1 MRALHLRTGQVLPY
15 RVRRGTT
22 ERPIDGPVGVASQD
36 HSTPRTRPYIPE
48 PTGKS
53 GRPRETT
60 GPRSLEAH
68 SRKASGGRS
77 RLKLLSL
84 YAHNFKKLKFS
95 QPLPFSEGISLIT
108 GLNESGKSTILDA
121 ILFALFGRMIRP
133 SQKPSNEEI
142 LSYGTGEA
150 QVRLEFA
157 IGDLRYRVIREVH
170 KTRPNRA
177 QLYELNGDSRQK
189 TLATTVNDTTSEIER
204 LLGGI
209 TYNEIVASSVVAQK
223 DLERLIKQRLD
234 DRRKVVNVFL
244 NLDSFNRVQD
254 QLDGER
260 SRIEGT
266 TRNPGQLT
274 IERERLLSLQ
284 DQLKRY
290 REAETQL
297 STLAERIQRLKLELV
312 ELEQKFAVTD
322 SLHKTLKQ
330 YDDAVKLKQSLRQEI
345 QDKSR
350 LAETLQRQL
359 AGIAAQR
366 EELER
371 AQSEINQYSGLSEI
385 EFQLTQ
391 VSNILEEFQS
401 AEIRRVQLEE
411 SRDSLQTKIAEK
423 TKEASA
429 LGNPKTF
436 ESKPRRVW
444 TYLISTSALGAG
456 AVLSFFLGLPQ
467 VAVAF
472 GSLAIASLLL
482 LSRQIVSL
490 SQQASSSRLEQEQM
504 AGQQLIRS
512 WENELAETQQNLTA
526 IQTDIAGRSQSLL
539 ERLSSISRYSAKV
552 GGTKD
557 PKAVFET
564 MSALFES
571 DRQSVQALEAKVKL
585 LGQQLKE
592 EPQVKERLDLI
603 QREIKQVGTKFKSA
617 ELPDLPEGLTFSE
630 TLLEETANARDGLKE
645 SVSRNR
651 AQIEDSISRQLEL
664 RQLIEE
670 NIGLD
675 DQVQTQ
681 MKKVMLLEK
690 DCAVVKLSV
699 KGLEQ
704 TSESLRNRVKPQV
717 ERYMGLILPVITSGK
732 YKAVQLD
739 EDYTAR
745 VFDPEAGEF
754 KPKEVFSGGT
764 EDQLLLAMRL
774 AFALAL
780 IPQAKGHNPEFLFLD
795 EPLGSS
801 DRVRREG
808 ILALLHQELSQ
819 NFKQIFLISHV
830 GDLEAEADTII
841 QMDNGAIR
849 EVVGRKSPPRQP
861 VAIPA

>member
-1 MRALHLRTGQVLPY
+1 MEAY
-15 RVRRGTT
+15 RC
-22 ERPIDGPVGVASQD
+22 
-36 HSTPRTRPYIPE
+36 
-48 PTGKS
+48 
-53 GRPRETT
+53 
-60 GPRSLEAH
+60 
-68 SRKASGGRS
+68 KASGGGS

-142 LSYGTGEA
+142 LTYGTGEA

-157 IGDLRYRVIREVH
+157 IGDLKYRVVREIH

-177 QLYELNGDSRQK
+177 QLFELGPNGRQK
-189 TLATTVNDTTSEIER
+189 TIATTVNDTTSEVER

-254 QLDGER
+254 QFDAER
-260 SRIEGT
+260 ARIEGT

-274 IERERLLSLQ
+274 VERERLQSLQ
-284 DQLKRY
+284 EQMKRY
-290 REAETQL
+290 NEAETQL
-297 STLAERIQRLKLELV
+297 STLAGKIEKLKSELV
-312 ELEQKFAVTD
+312 ELEKKFAETD
-322 SLHKTLKQ
+322 SLHRTLNK
-330 YDDAVKLKQSLRQEI
+330 YDEAVKLQKSLRQEI
-345 QDKSR
+345 QDKTR
-350 LAETLQRQL
+350 LAENLQRQL
-359 AGIAAQR
+359 SGISSQR
-366 EELER
+366 DELEKAR
-371 AQSEINQYSGLSEI
+371 LELEQLSGFSEI
-385 EFQLTQ
+385 ESQLTQ
-391 VSNILEEFQS
+391 ASNLLDEFQS
-401 AEIRRVQLEE
+401 VQMRRVQLEE
-411 SRDSLQTKIAEK
+411 SRDNLQARIAEK
-423 TKEASA
+423 TKEVSS
-429 LGNPKTF
+429 LGSPKPLD
-436 ESKPRRVW
+436 SKPRRVW

-456 AVLSFFLGLPQ
+456 AVLSFFLALPQ

-472 GSLAIASLLL
+472 GSLAIVSLLL

-490 SQQASSSRLEQEQM
+490 SQQANSSRYEQEQL
-504 AGQQLIRS
+504 ASLQIVRS
-512 WENELAETQQNLTA
+512 WKDELAENQQNLIK
-526 IQTDIAGRSQSLL
+526 IQQDIAGGSEKLL
-539 ERLSSISRYSAKV
+539 GTLSSITRYSARI
-552 GGTKD
+552 GEARD
-557 PKAVFET
+557 PKAALET
-564 MSALFES
+564 ISSLFNN
-571 DRQSVQALEAKVKL
+571 DRQTRQSLEEKVKL
-585 LGQQLKE
+585 LGQQLRE

-603 QREIKQVGTKFKSA
+603 QSEIKQVENKFSA
-617 ELPDLPEGLTFSE
+617 ARLPALPEGLSFSE
-630 TLLEETANARDGLKE
+630 TLLGETADARDALRD
-645 SVSRNR
+645 SVSRNN
-651 AQIEDSISRQLEL
+651 AQVEDSNPRRLEL
-664 RQLIEE
+664 RQLREA
-670 NIGLD
+670 NSGLD
-675 DQVQTQ
+675 DQVKIQ

-690 DCAVVKLSV
+690 DCAIVKLSV

-704 TSESLRNRVKPQV
+704 TSESLRNR
-717 ERYMGLILPVITSGK
+717 
-732 YKAVQLD
+732 
-739 EDYTAR
+739 
-745 VFDPEAGEF
+745 F

-808 ILALLHQELSQ
+808 ILTLLHQELSQ
-819 NFKQIFLISHV
+819 NFRQIFLISHV

-841 QMDNGAIR
+841 QMDNGMVR

-861 VAIPA
+861 VVVPA

>member
-1 MRALHLRTGQVLPY
+1 M
-15 RVRRGTT
+15 
-22 ERPIDGPVGVASQD
+22 
-36 HSTPRTRPYIPE
+36 
-48 PTGKS
+48 
-53 GRPRETT
+53 
-60 GPRSLEAH
+60 
-68 SRKASGGRS
+68 
-77 RLKLLSL
+77 KLLSL

-121 ILFALFGRMIRP
+121 ILFALFGRMVRP

-150 QVRLEFA
+150 QLKLEFA
-157 IGDLRYRVIREVH
+157 IGDLKYRVVREIH

-177 QLYELNGDSRQK
+177 QLSELGGDGRQK
-189 TLATTVNDTTSEIER
+189 TLATTVNDTTSEVER

-254 QLDGER
+254 QFDTER
-260 SRIEGT
+260 ARIEGT
-266 TRNPGQLT
+266 TRNPGQLAV
-274 IERERLLSLQ
+274 ERERLQSLQ
-284 DQLKRY
+284 EQFKRY
-290 REAETQL
+290 KEAETQL
-297 STLAERIQRLKLELV
+297 SALAGKIKKLES
-312 ELEQKFAVTD
+312 ELADLEKKFATTD
-322 SLHKTLKQ
+322 SLHKTLNK
-330 YDDAVKLKQSLRQEI
+330 YDEAVKLQKSLRQEI
-345 QDKSR
+345 QDKAR
-350 LAETLQRQL
+350 LADNLHRQL
-359 AGIAAQR
+359 AGIYSQTK
-366 EELER
+366 ELEKTR
-371 AQSEINQYSGLSEI
+371 LDLEQFSGLSEI
-385 EFQLTQ
+385 ESQLAHA
-391 VSNILEEFQS
+391 SNLLEEFLS
-401 AEIRRVQLEE
+401 AEIRRVQLAE
-411 SRDSLQTKIAEK
+411 SKDHLQAKIAEK
-423 TKEASA
+423 TKEVSI
-429 LGNPKTF
+429 LGKPKPL

-456 AVLSFFLGLPQ
+456 AILSFFLGLPQ
-467 VAVAF
+467 VAVAL

-482 LSRQIVSL
+482 LSQQIVSL
-490 SQQASSSRLEQEQM
+490 SQQASSSRYEQEQL
-504 AGQQLIRS
+504 ASLQLVHS
-512 WENELAETQQNLTA
+512 WENELVETQQSLTK
-526 IQTDIAGRSQSLL
+526 IQEDIIGKSKDLL
-539 ERLSSISRYSAKV
+539 GTLSSIKRYSARV
-552 GGTKD
+552 GEAKD
-557 PKAVFET
+557 PKSAFET
-564 MSALFES
+564 VSALFDN
-571 DRQSVQALEAKVKL
+571 DRQSRQSLEEKVKL

-603 QREIKQVGTKFKSA
+603 QSEINQVEKKLSSTQ
-617 ELPDLPEGLTFSE
+617 LPDLPDGLSFSE
-630 TLLEETANARDGLKE
+630 TLLEETGETRDTLKE
-645 SVSRNR
+645 SVSRNK

-664 RQLIEE
+664 RQLLEE
-670 NIGLD
+670 NTSLD

-690 DCAVVKLSV
+690 DCAVVKLAV

-717 ERYMGLILPVITSGK
+717 ERYMGLILPVITSGR

-739 EDYTAR
+739 EDYTVR

-841 QMDNGAIR
+841 QMDNGAVR
-849 EVVGRKSPPRQP
+849 EVVGRKSPMRQP
-861 VAIPA
+861 VEVPA

>member
-1 MRALHLRTGQVLPY
+1 
-15 RVRRGTT
+15 
-22 ERPIDGPVGVASQD
+22 
-36 HSTPRTRPYIPE
+36 
-48 PTGKS
+48 
-53 GRPRETT
+53 
-60 GPRSLEAH
+60 
-68 SRKASGGRS
+68 
-77 RLKLLSL
+77 
-84 YAHNFKKLKFS
+84 
-95 QPLPFSEGISLIT
+95 
-108 GLNESGKSTILDA
+108 LNESGKSTILDA

-150 QVRLEFA
+150 QIKLEFA
-157 IGDLRYRVIREVH
+157 IGDLRYRVVREVH

-177 QLYELNGDSRQK
+177 QLYELGGDGRQK

-254 QLDGER
+254 QLDAER
-260 SRIEGT
+260 ARIEGT
-266 TRNPGQLT
+266 TRNPGVLT
-274 IERERLLSLQ
+274 IERERLQSLQ

-297 STLAERIQRLKLELV
+297 STLAEKIQKLKIELAGV
-312 ELEQKFAVTD
+312 EQGFATTD
-322 SLHKTLKQ
+322 YLHKTLKQ
-330 YDDAVKLKQSLRQEI
+330 YDDAVKLQHSLHQEI
-345 QDKSR
+345 QDKTR

-359 AGIAAQR
+359 AGISAQR

-371 AQSEINQYSGLSEI
+371 AQSEINQFSGLHEI
-385 EFQLTQ
+385 ESQLAQ
-391 VSNILEEFQS
+391 ASNLLEESQS
-401 AEIRRVQLEE
+401 AEIRRDQLEK
-411 SRDSLQTKIAEK
+411 SRDNLQTKIAEK
-423 TKEASA
+423 TKEASV
-429 LGNPKTF
+429 LGSPKTF
-436 ESKPRRVW
+436 ESKPRMVW
-444 TYLISTSALGAG
+444 TYFISTSALGTG
-456 AVLSFFLGLPQ
+456 AILSFFLGLPQ

-472 GSLAIASLLL
+472 GSLAIAFLLL

-490 SQQASSSRLEQEQM
+490 SQQASSSRLEQERM

-512 WENELAETQQNLTA
+512 WENELAETQQSLTA
-526 IQTDIAGRSQSLL
+526 IQKDVAERSENLL
-539 ERLSSISRYSAKV
+539 GRLSSISRYSAKL
-552 GGTKD
+552 GEPKD
-557 PKAVFET
+557 PRTIFET
-564 MSALFES
+564 VSALFNN
-571 DRQSVQALEAKVKL
+571 DRQLLQSLDAKAKL
-585 LGQQLKE
+585 LGQQLRD
-592 EPQVKERLDLI
+592 EPQIKERLSNI
-603 QREIKQVGTKFKSA
+603 QSEIKQVEKKFGSA
-617 ELPDLPEGLTFSE
+617 QPPNLPEGLTFSE
-630 TLLEETANARDGLKE
+630 SLLEETAEARDTLKE

-664 RQLIEE
+664 RQLLEE

-675 DQVQTQ
+675 DQVQAQ
-681 MKKVMLLEK
+681 MKRVMLLEK

-739 EDYTAR
+739 EDYTVR

-841 QMDNGAIR
+841 QMDNGAIC
-849 EVVGRKSPPRQP
+849 EVIGRKSPPRQP
-861 VAIPA
+861 VTVPA

>member
-1 MRALHLRTGQVLPY
+1 
-15 RVRRGTT
+15 
-22 ERPIDGPVGVASQD
+22 
-36 HSTPRTRPYIPE
+36 
-48 PTGKS
+48 
-53 GRPRETT
+53 
-60 GPRSLEAH
+60 
-68 SRKASGGRS
+68 
-77 RLKLLSL
+77 
-84 YAHNFKKLKFS
+84 
-95 QPLPFSEGISLIT
+95 
-108 GLNESGKSTILDA
+108 LNESGKSTILDA

-142 LSYGTGEA
+142 LTYGTGEA

-157 IGDLRYRVIREVH
+157 IGDLKYRIVREIH

-177 QLYELNGDSRQK
+177 QLQELGGDGRQK
-189 TLATTVNDTTSEIER
+189 TLATTVNDTTSEVER

-254 QLDGER
+254 QFETER
-260 SRIEGT
+260 ARIEGT

-274 IERERLLSLQ
+274 VERERLQSLQ
-284 DQLKRY
+284 EQLKRY
-290 REAETQL
+290 NEAETQL
-297 STLAERIQRLKLELV
+297 STLSGKIEKLKSELADLEK
-312 ELEQKFAVTD
+312 KFAITD
-322 SLHKTLKQ
+322 SLHKTLNK
-330 YDDAVKLKQSLRQEI
+330 YDEAVKLQKSLRQEI

-350 LAETLQRQL
+350 LAENLQRQL
-359 AGIAAQR
+359 SGISSQR
-366 EELER
+366 EELEKAR
-371 AQSEINQYSGLSEI
+371 LELEQFSGLSEI
-385 EFQLTQ
+385 ESQLTQ
-391 VSNILEEFQS
+391 ASNMLEEFQS
-401 AEIRRVQLEE
+401 AEIRRLQLEE
-411 SRDSLQTKIAEK
+411 SKNNLQAKIAEK
-423 TKEASA
+423 TEEVSS
-429 LGNPKTF
+429 LGSPKPLD
-436 ESKPRRVW
+436 SKPRRVW

-456 AVLSFFLGLPQ
+456 ATLSFFLGLPQ

-472 GSLAIASLLL
+472 GSLAIVSLLL

-490 SQQASSSRLEQEQM
+490 SQQATSSRFEQEQL
-504 AGQQLIRS
+504 ARLQLVRS
-512 WENELAETQQNLTA
+512 WQSELAENQQSLTK
-526 IQTDIAGRSQSLL
+526 IQQDIAGRSENLL
-539 ERLSSISRYSAKV
+539 GTLSAIARYSAKV
-552 GGTKD
+552 GETKD
-557 PKAVFET
+557 PKSTFET
-564 MSALFES
+564 VSSLFDN
-571 DRQSVQALEAKVKL
+571 DRQSRQSLEEKVKL
-585 LGQQLKE
+585 LGQQLRE
-592 EPQVKERLDLI
+592 EPEFRERLDLI
-603 QREIKQVGTKFKSA
+603 QSELKQVEKELSSA
-617 ELPDLPEGLTFSE
+617 QLPNLPGGLSYSE
-630 TLLEETANARDGLKE
+630 TLLEDTAEARDNLKE
-645 SVSRNR
+645 SVSRNK

-664 RQLIEE
+664 RQLLEE
-670 NIGLD
+670 NAGLD

-681 MKKVMLLEK
+681 LKKVMLLEK
-690 DCAVVKLSV
+690 ECAVVKLSV

-717 ERYMGLILPVITSGK
+717 ERYMGLILPVITSGR

-739 EDYTAR
+739 EDYTVR

-808 ILALLHQELSQ
+808 ILALLRQELSQ

-841 QMDNGAIR
+841 QMDNGAVR
-849 EVVGRKSPPRQP
+849 EIVGRKSHARQP
-861 VAIPA
+861 VEVPA

>member
-1 MRALHLRTGQVLPY
+1 
-15 RVRRGTT
+15 
-22 ERPIDGPVGVASQD
+22 
-36 HSTPRTRPYIPE
+36 
-48 PTGKS
+48 
-53 GRPRETT
+53 
-60 GPRSLEAH
+60 
-68 SRKASGGRS
+68 
-77 RLKLLSL
+77 
-84 YAHNFKKLKFS
+84 
-95 QPLPFSEGISLIT
+95 
-108 GLNESGKSTILDA
+108 
-121 ILFALFGRMIRP
+121 MIRP

-150 QVRLEFA
+150 QVKLEFS
-157 IGDLRYRVIREVH
+157 IGDMKYRVVREVH

-177 QLYELNGDSRQK
+177 ELYELGVNGRQK
-189 TLATTVNDTTSEIER
+189 TLATTVNDTTSEVER

-244 NLDSFNRVQD
+244 NLDSFNKVQD
-254 QLDGER
+254 QFDTER
-260 SRIEGT
+260 TRIEGT

-274 IERERLLSLQ
+274 VERERLQTLQ
-284 DQLKRY
+284 EQFKKY
-290 REAETQL
+290 KEAESQL
-297 STLAERIQRLKLELV
+297 LTLAGKIEKLKSELTDF
-312 ELEQKFAVTD
+312 EKKFATTD
-322 SLHKTLKQ
+322 SLHKTLNKYEEALNLQ
-330 YDDAVKLKQSLRQEI
+330 QSLRQEI

-350 LAETLQRQL
+350 LAENLQRQL
-359 AGIAAQR
+359 AGISSQMEELVKAR
-366 EELER
+366 LELER
-371 AQSEINQYSGLSEI
+371 FSGLSEI
-385 EFQLTQ
+385 ESQITHA
-391 VSNILEEFQS
+391 SNMLEEFQS

-411 SRDSLQTKIAEK
+411 SKDNLLAKIAAK
-423 TKEASA
+423 TKEASGV
-429 LGNPKTF
+429 GNPKPLD
-436 ESKPRRVW
+436 SKPRRVW
-444 TYLISTSALGAG
+444 TYFISTSALGAG
-456 AVLSFFLGLPQ
+456 AILSFFLGLPQ
-467 VAVAF
+467 VAVAL

-490 SQQASSSRLEQEQM
+490 SQQASTSRLEQEQL
-504 AGQQLIRS
+504 AGLQLVRS
-512 WENELAETQQNLTA
+512 WENELVETQQNLMK
-526 IQTDIAGRSQSLL
+526 IQQDIAGRSENLL
-539 ERLSSISRYSAKV
+539 GTLSSITRYSAKLEV
-552 GGTKD
+552 AKD
-557 PKAVFET
+557 PKAAFEIV
-564 MSALFES
+564 SSLFDN
-571 DRQSVQALEAKVKL
+571 DRQSRQSLEEKVKL
-585 LGQQLKE
+585 LSQQSRE
-592 EPQVKERLDLI
+592 EPQIKERLDLI
-603 QREIKQVGTKFKSA
+603 QSEIKHVEEKFSGA
-617 ELPDLPEGLTFSE
+617 QLPDLPEGMIFSD
-630 TLLEETANARDGLKE
+630 TLFEEIAEARDTLKE
-645 SVSRNR
+645 SVSRNK

-664 RQLIEE
+664 RQLLEE
-670 NIGLD
+670 NNDLE

-717 ERYMGLILPVITSGK
+717 ERYMGLILPVITSGR

-739 EDYTAR
+739 EDYTVR

-801 DRVRREG
+801 DRIRREG
-808 ILALLHQELSQ
+808 ILELLHQELSQ

-841 QMDNGAIR
+841 QMDNGAVR
-849 EVVGRKSPPRQP
+849 EVVGRKSLPPQV

>member
-1 MRALHLRTGQVLPY
+1 V
-15 RVRRGTT
+15 
-22 ERPIDGPVGVASQD
+22 
-36 HSTPRTRPYIPE
+36 
-48 PTGKS
+48 
-53 GRPRETT
+53 
-60 GPRSLEAH
+60 EAH
-68 SRKASGGRS
+68 SCKASGGRS

-150 QVRLEFA
+150 QVRLEFV
-157 IGDLRYRVIREVH
+157 IGDLRYRVVREVH

-177 QLYELNGDSRQK
+177 QLYELGGDGRQK

-254 QLDGER
+254 QLDAER
-260 SRIEGT
+260 ARIEGT

-274 IERERLLSLQ
+274 VERERLQSLQ

-297 STLAERIQRLKLELV
+297 ATLAAKIQKLKLELTD
-312 ELEQKFAVTD
+312 LEKKFATTD

-330 YDDAVKLKQSLRQEI
+330 YDDAVKLQQSLRQEI

-359 AGIAAQR
+359 SGISAQR
-366 EELER
+366 EELEKT
-371 AQSEINQYSGLSEI
+371 QTEINQFSGLPEI
-385 EFQLTQ
+385 ESQLTQ
-391 VSNILEEFQS
+391 ASNMLEEFQS
-401 AEIRRVQLEE
+401 AEMRRAQLEE
-411 SRDSLQTKIAEK
+411 AEDTLKAKIVEK
-423 TKEASA
+423 SKEASV
-429 LGNPKTF
+429 LGNPRTF
-436 ESKPRRVW
+436 ESKPRKVW
-444 TYLISTSALGAG
+444 TYFLSTSALGAG
-456 AVLSFFLGLPQ
+456 TILSFFLGFPQ
-467 VAVAF
+467 VAVVF

-490 SQQASSSRLEQEQM
+490 SQQASSSQLEQEQM
-504 AGQQLIRS
+504 AGQRLVRS
-512 WENELAETQQNLTA
+512 WENELAETRQNLTT
-526 IQTDIAGRSQSLL
+526 IQNDIAGRSENLL
-539 ERLSSISRYSAKV
+539 GRLSAISRYSTRIRE
-552 GGTKD
+552 TKD
-557 PKAVFET
+557 PKAAFVTVSAIFED
-564 MSALFES
+564 
-571 DRQSVQALEAKVKL
+571 DRRSLQSLEAKVKL
-585 LGQQLKE
+585 LGQQLRDG
-592 EPQVKERLDLI
+592 PQVKERLDLI
-603 QREIKQVGTKFKSA
+603 QSEIRQVERKFSSA
-617 ELPDLPEGLTFSE
+617 QLPDLPEGLNFSE
-630 TLLEETANARDGLKE
+630 ELLEETGEARDTLKE
-645 SVSRNR
+645 YVSRNR

-664 RQLIEE
+664 RQLLEE

-675 DQVQTQ
+675 DQVQMQ
-681 MKKVMLLEK
+681 MKKVKLLEK

-717 ERYMGLILPVITSGK
+717 ERYMGLILPVITSGR

-739 EDYTAR
+739 EDYTVR

-849 EVVGRKSPPRQP
+849 EIVGKKFPPRQP
-861 VAIPA
+861 VAVPA

>member
-1 MRALHLRTGQVLPY
+1 M
-15 RVRRGTT
+15 
-22 ERPIDGPVGVASQD
+22 
-36 HSTPRTRPYIPE
+36 
-48 PTGKS
+48 
-53 GRPRETT
+53 
-60 GPRSLEAH
+60 
-68 SRKASGGRS
+68 
-77 RLKLLSL
+77 KLLSL

-121 ILFALFGRMIRP
+121 ILFALFCRMIRP

-142 LSYGTGEA
+142 LCYGTGEA

-157 IGDLRYRVIREVH
+157 IGDLRYRVVREVH

-177 QLYELNGDSRQK
+177 QLYELGGDGRQK

-274 IERERLLSLQ
+274 IERERLQSLQ
-284 DQLKRY
+284 EQLKRY

-297 STLAERIQRLKLELV
+297 STLAERIQKLKLELAD
-312 ELEQKFAVTD
+312 LEQRFATTD

-330 YDDAVKLKQSLRQEI
+330 YDDAVKIQQSLRQEI

-359 AGIAAQR
+359 AGISAQR
-366 EELER
+366 EELEK
-371 AQSEINQYSGLSEI
+371 AQSEINQFSGLSEI
-385 EFQLTQ
+385 ESQLTQ
-391 VSNILEEFQS
+391 ASSMLEEFQS
-401 AEIRRVQLEE
+401 AAIRRVQLEK
-411 SRDSLQTKIAEK
+411 SKDSLRAKIAEK
-423 TKEASA
+423 TKEASVF
-429 LGNPKTF
+429 GNPKTF

-456 AVLSFFLGLPQ
+456 AILSFFLGLPQ

-526 IQTDIAGRSQSLL
+526 IQTDVAGKSQNLL
-539 ERLSSISRYSAKV
+539 ERLSSISRYSVKV

-557 PKAVFET
+557 PKVVFET
-564 MSALFES
+564 VSALFDS
-571 DRQSVQALEAKVKL
+571 DRQSLQSLEAKVKL
-585 LGQQLKE
+585 LGQQLRE
-592 EPQVKERLDLI
+592 EPHVKERLDLI
-603 QREIKQVGTKFKSA
+603 QSEVKQVEKKFGSA
-617 ELPDLPEGLTFSE
+617 ELPDLPEGLSYSE
-630 TLLEETANARDGLKE
+630 RLFEETADARDTLKE

-664 RQLIEE
+664 RQLLEE

-739 EDYTAR
+739 EDYTVR

-754 KPKEVFSGGT
+754 KSKEVFSGGT

-808 ILALLHQELSQ
+808 ILALLHQELAQ

-849 EVVGRKSPPRQP
+849 EVVGRKSSPRQP
-861 VAIPA
+861 VAVPA